1 MTGCVSTIFLQNINS
16 TGIHCGSCLCQ
27 QSERFTFDVAVIF
40 RTIRGGALGRDE
52 GSREGEREK
61 EGVKE
66 ETESHRE
73 GRDKRAANDKQ
84 RARDKPLEG
93 RMKASGASEEDEV
106 AP

>member
-1 MTGCVSTIFLQNINS
+1 M
-16 TGIHCGSCLCQ
+16 
-27 QSERFTFDVAVIF
+27 
-40 RTIRGGALGRDE
+40 
-52 GSREGEREK
+52 
-61 EGVKE
+61 KE

-93 RMKASGASEEDEV
+93 KMKARRASEEDEV

>member
-1 MTGCVSTIFLQNINS
+1 MTGCVSTIFGKMLIQLKS
-16 TGIHCGSCLCQ
+16 T
-27 QSERFTFDVAVIF
+27 VARVY
-40 RTIRGGALGRDE
+40 A
-52 GSREGEREK
+52 SRASASPLMWLSFLEQFEGEHWEEMKAGGKEGEKK

-93 RMKASGASEEDEV
+93 KMKARGASEDR
-106 AP
+106 

>member
-1 MTGCVSTIFLQNINS
+1 MVRVYASRASASPLMWLSFLEQ
-16 TGIHCGSCLCQ
+16 
-27 QSERFTFDVAVIF
+27 F
-40 RTIRGGALGRDE
+40 
-52 GSREGEREK
+52 EGEHWDEMKAGGEKGGKK

-93 RMKASGASEEDEV
+93 KMKARRASEEDKV